1 MVMKFLITSLFLV
14 ANCLAYQ
21 PGRNSFGGQIGFTT
35 SEFEVTSGSA
45 LITIPS
51 IALFPQEYSNPPL
64 DGDLSGFSYEFSGNV
79 NVYETNSANFGVDL
93 HSYFNGTPG
102 LDDTINGTKVENS
115 VNSLSA
121 SVRPFFRTGIFSPF
135 AVIGVQYTSYDVS
148 SDNLSWSKGTEFSPV
163 LGLGGSFQFTEQ
175 LVFSP
180 SFTWSKVELP
190 SVSEDD
196 YSFELGSTNS
206 FKFEFPLTY
215 QVSDFFSIGASISH
229 TNFSEA
235 ESSSIKVNQGTV
247 DQVIKPLKI
256 SYWMTSFMIKGDFVY

>member
-1 MVMKFLITSLFLV
+1 MKFLIISLFLV

-45 LITIPS
+45 LINIYPYELST
-51 IALFPQEYSNPPL
+51 PPL
-64 DGDLSGFSYEFSGNV
+64 DGDLSGFSYELSGNV
-79 NVYETNSANFGVDL
+79 NVYETNSANFGLDL
-93 HSYFNGTPG
+93 YSNFNGSPG
-102 LDDTINGTKVENS
+102 LDDTINGSKVENS
-115 VNSLSA
+115 FNSLSA

-135 AVIGVQYTSYDVS
+135 AVIGVQYTSYDIS
-148 SDNLSWSKGTEFSPV
+148 SDNLGWNKGTEFSPV
-163 LGLGGSFQFTEQ
+163 LGLGGSFQFSEQ

-190 SVSEDD
+190 SVSEAD
-196 YSFELGSTNS
+196 YSIEFGSTNS

-229 TNFSEA
+229 TNLSET
-235 ESSSIKVNQGTV
+235 ESSVKVSQATV
-247 DQVIKPLKI
+247 VQEKPIML

>member
-1 MVMKFLITSLFLV
+1 MKYFILSLFVV

-35 SEFEVTSGSA
+35 SDFELTSGSA
-45 LITIPS
+45 VITIPGVS
-51 IALFPQEYSNPPL
+51 ITTIQPGTTS
-64 DGDLSGFSYEFSGNV
+64 GDLSGFTYEFAGNV
-79 NVYETNSANFGVDL
+79 NVYETNSANFGLDL
-93 HSYFNGTPG
+93 YSNFNGSPG
-102 LDDTINGTKVENS
+102 LDDTINGSKVENS

-135 AVIGVQYTSYDVS
+135 AVIGFQYTSYDVS
-148 SDNLSWSKGTEFSPV
+148 DDDGTGWNKGTEFSPV
-163 LGLGGSFQFTEQ
+163 LGLGGSFQFTDQ

-190 SVSEDD
+190 SVSEAD
-196 YSFELGSTNS
+196 YSFEFGSTNS

-229 TNFSEA
+229 TNLSEA
-235 ESSSIKVNQGTV
+235 ESSAIKVNQGTIV
-247 DQVIKPLKI
+247 QDKPFVF
-256 SYWMTSFMIKGDFVY
+256 SYWMTSFMIKGDLVF